1 MLCCAVHDKL
11 FDMRFLRMCLMLLPS
26 LSMFAQGRHEHEAYT
41 GDRTKDSLVTFADSL
56 VPSAGQPHLKHGQ
69 LKAAPRTP
77 GCNVAG
83 GALAASKRGGGR
95 SRCVAWRGICIAACT
110 GSKTFGVWLHL

>member
-1 MLCCAVHDKL
+1 M
-11 FDMRFLRMCLMLLPS
+11 
-26 LSMFAQGRHEHEAYT
+26 
-41 GDRTKDSLVTFADSL
+41 GDRTKDSLVSFADSL

-83 GALAASKRGGGR
+83 VLRAGAGLLGGR
-95 SRCVAWRGICIAACT
+95 MRHHSFA
-110 GSKTFGVWLHL
+110 